1 MNEPTPGPDE
11 DRPSDRDNLTTTA
24 PERQSDNALYPFT
37 FDIPTYASLSEDR
50 RRLAVILAEFL
61 LPEGYSTSIQDA
73 EVDHYMAENPERAR

>member
-1 MNEPTPGPDE
+1 MNEPATGSGERRPN
-11 DRPSDRDNLTTTA
+11 DRNNPTTTA